1 MVTRRN
7 LLKLTG
13 AGAAGAA
20 VAMTGAQAQDQQGG
34 PRYTGPFEM
43 PRNLTLLSIAN
54 ADGTET
60 LGVKTGDQVIDV
72 RKASQVLNMP
82 AAATLEQLL
91 KEGSASQ
98 LTKLIDAVQNA
109 PQAKTAIVPESGI
122 AYGRLFTN
130 PGKIICIGLNYKR
143 HAAEVKMKEP
153 SQPILFNKYN
163 NALAAANCT
172 IALPPREIA
181 YKFDYETE
189 LLIVIGKRARN
200 VSEAD
205 APNYIAGYCNSHD
218 FSARDLQLETPS
230 VQWMIGKTLD
240 NFAPIGPYFVGADVV
255 GNPHSLKLQTFVN
268 GEVRQDWSTDDFIFN
283 CYQVVS
289 FISKHWALEPGDII
303 QTGTPQG
310 VILGMPPEKRVWLK
324 AGDQIESRIEKLG
337 SLKFKLA

>member
-1 MVTRRN
+1 MFTRRN
-7 LLKLTG
+7 IMKWAG
-13 AGAAGAA
+13 AGAAGTAFSMGTA
-20 VAMTGAQAQDQQGG
+20 VQAQEKAAAYG
-34 PRYTGPFEM
+34 GPFEM

-60 LGVKTGDQVIDV
+60 LGIKTGEQVIDV
-72 RKASQVLNMP
+72 RMASRLLNMP
-82 AAATLEQLL
+82 AALTMEQLL
-91 KEGSASQ
+91 REGSASQ
-98 LTKLIDAVQNA
+98 LAKLAAAAQSS
-109 PQAKTAIVPESGI
+109 PQAKPAIVMESAI
-122 AYGRLFTN
+122 VYGRLFTN

-163 NALAAANCT
+163 NSLAAANCT
-172 IALPPREIA
+172 IALPPKEIS

-189 LLIVIGKRARN
+189 LLIVIGKKARN

-205 APNYIAGYCNSHD
+205 APNYIAGYCNSND

-240 NFAPIGPYFVGADVV
+240 NFAPIGPYFVGADIV
-255 GNPHSLKLQTFVN
+255 GDPHKLKLQTFVN
-268 GEVRQDWSTDDFIFN
+268 GEVRQDWSTGDFIFN

-289 FISKHWALEPGDII
+289 FISKHWTLEPGDII
-303 QTGTPQG
+303 FTGTPHG
-310 VILGMPPEKRVWLK
+310 VIQGLAPEKRVWLK
-324 AGDQIESRIEKLG
+324 AGDEIESRIEKLG